1 MFRERVSADSFD
13 ESVPSAPAPP
23 AVLAKKRLSFH
34 RGTTYFCQKGEHG

>member
-13 ESVPSAPAPP
+13 ESVPSAPA
-23 AVLAKKRLSFH
+23 VLEKKRLSFH